1 MITWN
6 QISFLFL
13 LSIESFN
20 SIEEVSKRYL
30 PFFRASPSI
39 LGWTTAFWLEVTL
52 FPWGRKVWRPCIKYL
67 TGHRLQGEG
76 EEKIVRFVLWLWVKY
91 LIFLLPLSFRLLL
104 FVDEADAFL
113 RKRNQVS
120 SHFVSRTQSSHRQLP
135 ALLCTRVIKLCFTL
149 LQKKLIRVRRE
160 VYAFC
165 PWS

>member
-6 QISFLFL
+6 QISLLFL

-39 LGWTTAFWLEVTL
+39 LGWTTALWPEVTL
-52 FPWGRKVWRPCIKYL
+52 FPWGRKVWPPCIKYL

-76 EEKIVRFVLWLWVKY
+76 EEKIVRFVLWLWAKY

-120 SHFVSRTQSSHRQLP
+120 SHFVRWTQSSHRQLP
-135 ALLCTRVIKLCFTL
+135 ALLCTRVNYVLRSHK
-149 LQKKLIRVRRE
+149 KKLIRVRRE

-165 PWS
+165 LWC